1 MDPFIGQI
9 QAFGFN
15 FEPRG
20 WMFCNG
26 QLISIAQNS
35 ALFSLLG
42 TTYGGDGITTF
53 ALPDLRSRVSI
64 HQGQG
69 PGLSNYALGE
79 SAGTEQI
86 TLLSSNLPT
95 HSHSAVMK
103 ITSNQA
109 TTGNGSN
116 SFLGGAAI
124 YDAEDVEATLN
135 PAAITVGNAGANMPH
150 DNMQPYLTVNYCIA
164 IYGIYPPRN

>member
-9 QAFGFN
+9 CLFGFP

-20 WMFCNG
+20 WAFCNG
-26 QLISIAQNS
+26 QLLSVREYS
-35 ALFSLLG
+35 PLFALIG
-42 TTYGGDGITTF
+42 TTYGGDGINTF
-53 ALPDLRSRVSI
+53 ALPDLRGRTPV

-69 PGLSNYALGE
+69 AGLSHYVMGQT
-79 SAGTEQI
+79 AGTENV
-86 TLLSSNLPT
+86 TLTGSNMPA
-95 HSHSAVMK
+95 HSHSAVMR

-135 PAAITVGNAGANMPH
+135 PAAIVVGNAGDNQPH
-150 DNMQPYLTVNYCIA
+150 ENMQPYTTVNYCILLE
-164 IYGIYPPRN
+164 GIYPR